1 ALVRNWIGNKR
12 LPNDII
18 TIERVLIGQG
28 TLRALRRNHRYSP
41 TVIGTSHDL
50 GPQVLPVEVRSWK
63 PPPPSQRKPKLEART
78 WLPVSVTP
86 TNGCGEAAR
95 RTPAKRA
102 PTIRLLAIIVPS
114 MDLTVD
120 RNMMPIALAVG
131 VGNRI
136 ELLAI
141 VMSCGDSI

>member
-1 ALVRNWIGNKR
+1 MTSSR
-12 LPNDII
+12 LSVFCSARGPFC
-18 TIERVLIGQG
+18 
-28 TLRALRRNHRYSP
+28 ALRRNRRYSP
-41 TVIGTSHDL
+41 TVIGTAHDL
-50 GPQVLPVEVRSWK
+50 GPQVLPVEMMGWK
-63 PPPPSQRKPKLEART
+63 PPAPSQRKPKLEPRT

-102 PTIRLLAIIVPS
+102 PTIRLLAIITPS
-114 MDLTVD
+114 MDLTVE